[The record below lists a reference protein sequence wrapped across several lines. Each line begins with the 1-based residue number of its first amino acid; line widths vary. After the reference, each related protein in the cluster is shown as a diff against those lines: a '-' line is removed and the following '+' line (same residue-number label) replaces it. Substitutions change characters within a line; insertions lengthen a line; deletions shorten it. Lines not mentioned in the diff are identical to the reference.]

1 MTYSQFKNLF
11 LLSMVMLVLGACGSS
26 QQNNNS
32 SDSQQEDD
40 STSTATEQLKPD
52 DWKLGVQAW
61 TFHLNTLEVALKKM
75 DSCNLTYLEGFPGQE
90 IGNGIE
96 GKLDYHMNAE
106 KRKEVKKM
114 LADHGVKMVSYGV
127 VVPKTKA
134 DWEQL
139 FKFAD
144 AMDLDNIASEPERDQ
159 IPLVSK
165 LADKY
170 EINVAIHNHS
180 DPTPYWHPDSV
191 LDAIAGASPRI
202 GACADIGHWLES
214 GLDPVECLKQLEGHI
229 IEFHIKDEN
238 KKGGE
243 NMHDVP
249 MGDGVID
256 FPAILKETK
265 RQGFKGY
272 MFVEHEYHFKNN
284 VPEVIKGVKYFRQEK
299 AKILGGNS

>member
-1 MTYSQFKNLF
+1 QKN
-11 LLSMVMLVLGACGSS
+11 
-26 QQNNNS
+26 
-32 SDSQQEDD
+32 D
-40 STSTATEQLKPD
+40 STSATTEQLKSD

-90 IGNGIE
+90 IGSGIE
-96 GKLDYHMNAE
+96 GKLDYQMNAE

-180 DPTPYWHPDSV
+180 DPTPYWHPDSI

-214 GLDPVECLKQLEGHI
+214 GLDPVEWLKQLGGHI
-229 IEFHIKDEN
+229 IESHRKDEKN
-238 KKGGE
+238 KSRE
-243 NMHDVP
+243 DRHEVHMR
-249 MGDGVID
+249 DGVID
-256 FPAILKETK
+256 FPAIVKETK
-265 RQGFKGY
+265 RQALKRY
-272 MFVEHEYHFKNN
+272 MFVEHEHHWKNN
-284 VPEVIKGVKYFRQEK
+284 VPDGIKVVKYFRQEK
-299 AKILGGNS
+299 A